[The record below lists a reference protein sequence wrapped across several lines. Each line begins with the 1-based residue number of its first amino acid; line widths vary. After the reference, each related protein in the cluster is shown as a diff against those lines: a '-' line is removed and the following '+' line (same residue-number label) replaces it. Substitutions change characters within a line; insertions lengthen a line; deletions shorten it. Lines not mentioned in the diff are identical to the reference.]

1 MLGDLHLEGPQVGE
15 GDLGFARAR
24 AQIVAACRAGGS
36 GDDGVARTLVQ
47 VGDLGGYSAQPG
59 SQSSFDRARDF
70 LDGFGLPYRLIT
82 GNHDLEGPEFDT
94 DADNL
99 AAWEATFGQRHFW
112 AEDVGGV
119 RHIGLSTTRFRD
131 SPHSCHE
138 VHIDPTQMRW
148 FEETLA
154 ATPPGRPVFVFTHA
168 PPLGSGLKVLDE
180 VHVKNGCAWLNH
192 SGEDPGAFLAL
203 VKKYPQIK
211 LWFSGHFHLS
221 QDYPDSISVR
231 EGCAFVQLG
240 VISEKS
246 QRDGRR
252 QSRLIRGDS
261 SSCQVL
267 TLDHGTGSLRVDMEV
282 DLTSVPAWKAPQPLA
297 GSVLEQLP
305 CNSDLWLCAV
315 EPESFDAC
323 TSVGGGVPAQD
334 SSVTWYHPGG
344 TSTLGV
350 QGNLLVEYDTAT
362 GGAIG
367 VVTDDLRDRRV
378 ILDFDEDGAFEDG
391 AEASAVLLVDE
402 RGRAERVERGEGGY
416 FKRVFQNNKWCA
428 GRVEGSA
435 PWLAQRGWERVVEHT
450 PALASPD
457 GPL

>member
-1 MLGDLHLEGPQVGE
+1 VAVLGDLHLEGPPVGP
-15 GDLGFARAR
+15 GDLGFAEAR
-24 AQIVAACRAGGS
+24 AQVAAAVGTS
-36 GDDGVARTLVQ
+36 SADGVDRAVVQ
-47 VGDLGGYSAQPG
+47 IGDVGGYSAQPG
-59 SQSSFDRARDF
+59 SQACFDRAREY

-82 GNHDLEGPEFDT
+82 GNHDLEGAEFDT
-94 DADNL
+94 DASNL
-99 AAWEATFGQRHFW
+99 AAWERTFGQRHFW
-112 AEDVGGV
+112 SEDVGGV

-138 VHIDPTQMRW
+138 VHVDAAQLRW

-192 SGEDPGAFLAL
+192 SGEDPGVFLDI
-203 VKKYPQIK
+203 VKRHPQIR

-221 QDYPDSISVR
+221 HDYPDSVSVR
-231 EGCAFVQLG
+231 HGCAFVQLG

-252 QSRLIRGDS
+252 QSRLVRGDS
-261 SSCQVL
+261 SSCQLL
-267 TLDHGTGSLRVDMEV
+267 TLDHGTGTLRVDMEV
-282 DLTSVPAWKAPQPLA
+282 DLSSVPGWKTPQPLA
-297 GSVLEQLP
+297 GSALEQLP

-315 EPESFDAC
+315 DPESFDAC
-323 TSVGGGVPAQD
+323 TSVAGGVPAEG
-334 SSVTWYHPGG
+334 SSVTWSHPGG
-344 TSTLGV
+344 PSTLGS

-367 VVTDDLRDRRV
+367 VVSDDLRGRRV
-378 ILDFDEDGAFEDG
+378 LLDFDEEDFEGD
-391 AEASAVLLVDE
+391 AEASAVLLVSE
-402 RGRAERVERGEGGY
+402 GGEVERVERGAGGY
-416 FKRVFQNNKWCA
+416 FKRVFQKNKWHA

-435 PWLAQRGWERVVEHT
+435 PWLAKRGWERAAGPV
-450 PALASPD
+450 LATAD
-457 GPL
+457 AGAGPP